1 MSVGPPALRSPQGT
15 KLDEHAVE
23 GELTLQQCSV
33 CQTVQ
38 YPPRELCRHC
48 LGDELNWS
56 AVSRGGD
63 LLAYSELQH
72 SLEPFFQEQLP
83 WQLASV
89 KLDCGPVVL
98 ARLTASCP
106 PGNIRLEVSHAIQT
120 GSSILQAS
128 PANTVNAVNAVNKA

>member
-1 MSVGPPALRSPQGT
+1 MSVGPPALRSPQGI
-15 KLDEHAVE
+15 KLDEHVVE
-23 GELTLQQCSV
+23 DELTLQQCGV

-38 YPPRELCRHC
+38 YPPRELCCHC

-56 AVSRGGD
+56 AVSRGGE

-83 WQLASV
+83 WRLASV

-98 ARLTASCP
+98 ARLTAGCS
-106 PGNIRLEVSHAIQT
+106 PGSKRLEVSQT
-120 GSSILQAS
+120 TLAGSSILQAS
-128 PANTVNAVNAVNKA
+128 PANIVNKT

>member
-1 MSVGPPALRSPQGT
+1 MSVGPPALRSPQGI
-15 KLDEHAVE
+15 KLDEQAVE
-23 GELTLQQCSV
+23 GELTLQQCNV

-38 YPPRELCRHC
+38 YPPRELCHC
-48 LGDELNWS
+48 CLSDELNWS

-83 WQLASV
+83 WRLASV

-98 ARLTASCP
+98 ARLSASCP
-106 PGNIRLEVSHAIQT
+106 PGNRRLEVSHTIAA

-128 PANTVNAVNAVNKA
+128 PADTVNKA

>member
-1 MSVGPPALRSPQGT
+1 MSVGPPALRSPQGS

-23 GELTLQQCSV
+23 GELTLQQCGA

-38 YPPRELCRHC
+38 YPSRELCRHC
-48 LGDELNWS
+48 LADELNWA

-83 WQLASV
+83 WPLASV

-128 PANTVNAVNAVNKA
+128 PANTVNTVNKA

>member
-1 MSVGPPALRSPQGT
+1 MSVGPPALRSPQGI
-15 KLDEHAVE
+15 KLDDQVVE
-23 GELTLQQCSV
+23 GKLILQQCGV

-38 YPPRELCRHC
+38 YPPRELCCHC

-72 SLEPFFQEQLP
+72 SLEPFFQELLP
-83 WQLASV
+83 WRLASV

-98 ARLTASCP
+98 ARLSASCP
-106 PGNIRLEVSHAIQT
+106 PGNRRLEVSHTIAA

-128 PANTVNAVNAVNKA
+128 PADTVNKA

>member
-1 MSVGPPALRSPQGT
+1 MTVGPPALRSPQGI
-15 KLDEHAVE
+15 KLDEQVVE
-23 GELTLQQCSV
+23 DELTLQQCGV

-38 YPPRELCRHC
+38 YPPRELCHC
-48 LGDELNWS
+48 CLSDELNWS

-83 WQLASV
+83 WRLASV

-98 ARLTASCP
+98 ARLTAGCP
-106 PGNIRLEVSHAIQT
+106 PGSKRLEVSQT
-120 GSSILQAS
+120 TLAGSSILQAS
-128 PANTVNAVNAVNKA
+128 PANIVNKT

>member
-1 MSVGPPALRSPQGT
+1 MRVVPPALRSPQGI
-15 KLDEHAVE
+15 KLDEHAVD
-23 GELTLQQCSV
+23 GELTLQQCSA

-48 LGDELNWS
+48 LGTQLYWS

-83 WQLASV
+83 WRLASV

-98 ARLTASCP
+98 ARLTVSCP

-128 PANTVNAVNAVNKA
+128 PVNLVNKA

>member
-1 MSVGPPALRSPQGT
+1 MRVVPPALRSPQGI
-15 KLDEHAVE
+15 KLDEHAVD
-23 GELTLQQCSV
+23 GELTLQQCSA

-83 WQLASV
+83 WRLASV

-106 PGNIRLEVSHAIQT
+106 PGIIRLEVSHAVQA

-128 PANTVNAVNAVNKA
+128 PANTVNAVNKA

>member
-38 YPPRELCRHC
+38 YPPRELCHHC

-63 LLAYSELQH
+63 LLACSELQH
-72 SLEPFFQEQLP
+72 SLEPFFQEQSP
-83 WQLASV
+83 WRLASV

-98 ARLTASCP
+98 ARLTANCP
-106 PGNIRLEVSHAIQT
+106 SGNIRLEVSHTTLA
-120 GSSILQAS
+120 GSCILQAS
-128 PANTVNAVNAVNKA
+128 PLNMENKP

>member
-1 MSVGPPALRSPQGT
+1 MSVGPPALRSPQGS

-23 GELTLQQCSV
+23 GELTLQQCGA

-38 YPPRELCRHC
+38 YPSRELCRHC
-48 LGDELNWS
+48 LADELNWA

-83 WQLASV
+83 WPLASV

>member
-1 MSVGPPALRSPQGT
+1 MSVGPPALRSPQGS
-15 KLDEHAVE
+15 KLDEHAVD
-23 GELTLQQCSV
+23 GELTLQQCSA

-48 LGDELNWS
+48 LADELNWA

-83 WQLASV
+83 WPLASV

>member
-1 MSVGPPALRSPQGT
+1 MSVGPPALRSPQGS

-23 GELTLQQCSV
+23 GELTLQQCGA

-48 LGDELNWS
+48 LGDELNWA

-83 WQLASV
+83 WPLASV